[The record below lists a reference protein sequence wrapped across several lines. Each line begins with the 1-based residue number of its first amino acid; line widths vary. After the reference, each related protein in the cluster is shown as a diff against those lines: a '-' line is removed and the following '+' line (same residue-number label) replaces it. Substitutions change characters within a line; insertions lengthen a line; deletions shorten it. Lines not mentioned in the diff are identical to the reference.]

1 MSQDEGRG
9 REDEQTSDTGARGDV
24 AHRRSRRGGLGRLPL
39 RGRRERTPVAD
50 GSIALMAEGYL
61 YGRHRFERAG
71 TDVFDTRLMLRP
83 ATVVYGA
90 DAAQMFYDGER
101 FGRERAMPTSVMH
114 LLQDEG
120 SVQSLTGESHRRRKS
135 LFVELLMDD
144 EAIGDLQSV
153 YRNEWARAVRSWTG
167 EVVLHDELTMIL
179 TRAALRWV
187 GVTPSTVDVER
198 LRAEL
203 IAMIDNAGSF
213 GPASWL
219 ARGRRRSAERWAREV
234 VAAER
239 REAARLHRTGRKDSP
254 PDARQTP
261 VRRLAT
267 ALGDDGELLPVDVA
281 AVELLNV
288 LRPTVAVARF
298 IVFGAHAM
306 NRWPGWR
313 RRLRTG
319 AAPERDALLLTHE
332 VRRCYPFFPV
342 VGGRALRGFEWRD
355 RSFEEGDWVLLDLF
369 ATNHDERIWGD
380 STVFRP
386 DRFRDW
392 DGDPFTLVPQGA
404 GDAATGHRC
413 PGERATVA
421 LMQTAV
427 LELARLDYY
436 LPEQDLSIALTHF
449 PALPKSGF
457 RIGLL
462 PPVRAR
468 GGSLRSVRAA
478 SRAPSRQG
486 APTRRPGNEAPGV

>member
-1 MSQDEGRG
+1 MSQHEGNGRIQERDE
-9 REDEQTSDTGARGDV
+9 S
-24 AHRRSRRGGLGRLPL
+24 RRSIRRRSG
-39 RGRRERTPVAD
+39 GRRVTRPAGTDSSVA
-50 GSIALMAEGYL
+50 LLTEGYL
-61 YGRHRFERAG
+61 YGRNRFERAG
-71 TDVFDTRLMLRP
+71 GDLFETRLMLRP

-90 DAAQMFYDGER
+90 DAARMFYDGDR

-120 SVQSLTGESHRRRKS
+120 SVQSLTGAAHRRRKS

-144 EAIGDLQSV
+144 AAIADVQSV
-153 YRNEWARAVRSWTG
+153 YRNEWARAVRTWTG
-167 EVVLHDELTMIL
+167 EVVLHDELVRLL
-179 TRAALRWV
+179 TRVALRWV
-187 GVTPSTVDVER
+187 GIAPSNVDVDR
-198 LRAEL
+198 LSGDL
-203 IAMIDNAGSF
+203 IAMINGAGSF
-213 GPASWL
+213 GPANWA
-219 ARGRRRSAERWAREV
+219 ARARRRNAERWARDV
-234 VAAER
+234 IAADR
-239 REAARLHRTGRKDSP
+239 RESERLRLSGRKSSP
-254 PDARQTP
+254 ADVRQTP
-261 VRRLAT
+261 LRRLAN
-267 ALGDDGELLPVDVA
+267 ARGDDDRPLPLEVA

-319 AAPERDALLLTHE
+319 ATPEQDALLLTHE

-342 VGGRALRGFEWRD
+342 IGGTATRSFEWRD
-355 RSFEEGDWVLLDLF
+355 RVFEPGDWVLLDLY

-404 GDAATGHRC
+404 GDAASGHRC

-421 LMQTAV
+421 IMETAM

-436 LPEQDLSIALTHF
+436 LPEQDLSIALNRF
-449 PALPKSGF
+449 PALPHSGF
-457 RIGLL
+457 LIGLL
-462 PPVRAR
+462 PPARAR
-468 GGSLRSVRAA
+468 G
-478 SRAPSRQG
+478 RAPSPLG
-486 APTRRPGNEAPGV
+486 

>member
-1 MSQDEGRG
+1 MSQGDGADEGKSAG
-9 REDEQTSDTGARGDV
+9 TSEGT
-24 AHRRSRRGGLGRLPL
+24 RRDGERNALRRFTRPSARRGSRPV
-39 RGRRERTPVAD
+39 VAD
-50 GSIALMAEGYL
+50 SSVALLTEGYL
-61 YGRHRFERAG
+61 FGRHRFARAG
-71 TDVFDTRLMLRP
+71 SDVFETQLMLRP

-90 DAAQMFYDGER
+90 DAARMFYDGDR

-120 SVQSLTGESHRRRKS
+120 SVNSLSGAAHRRRKS

-144 EAIGDLQSV
+144 AAIEDLQSI
-153 YRNEWARAVRSWTG
+153 YRNEWARAVGSWTG
-167 EVVLHDELTMIL
+167 EVVLHDELTALL
-179 TRAALRWV
+179 TRVALRWV
-187 GVTPSTVDVER
+187 GIVPANVDVGR
-198 LRAEL
+198 LSDEL
-203 IAMIDNAGSF
+203 TAMINTAGSL
-213 GPASWL
+213 GPSNWAVR
-219 ARGRRRSAERWAREV
+219 ARRRRAERWARGV
-234 VAAER
+234 VAADRAESER
-239 REAARLHRTGRKDSP
+239 LRRAGRAPATVDV
-254 PDARQTP
+254 RQTP
-261 VRRLAT
+261 LRRLAT
-267 ALGDDGELLPVDVA
+267 ARGDGDDVLPLGVA

-319 AAPERDALLLTHE
+319 ASPEHDALLLTHE

-342 VGGRALRGFEWRD
+342 VGGTATRSFEWRD
-355 RSFEEGDWVLLDLF
+355 RSFEPGDWVLLDLY

-386 DRFRDW
+386 DRFREW
-392 DGDPFTLVPQGA
+392 DGDPFTLLPQGA

-421 LMQTAV
+421 IMQTAL

-468 GGSLRSVRAA
+468 GGGPAPARGGRVTRPPRA
-478 SRAPSRQG
+478 G
-486 APTRRPGNEAPGV
+486 APEV